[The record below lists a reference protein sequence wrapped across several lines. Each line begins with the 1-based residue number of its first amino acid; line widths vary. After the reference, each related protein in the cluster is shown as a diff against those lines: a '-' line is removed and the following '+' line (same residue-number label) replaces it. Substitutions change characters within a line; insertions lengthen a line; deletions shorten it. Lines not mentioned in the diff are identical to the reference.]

1 MGLGTIQGIS
11 AIREPVRFIAE
22 LFEPDQYPPTL
33 AIADSVF
40 SREYSIYAFSI
51 AALIDDYENYWI
63 AWGGTFDNPTN
74 PGIQIYMDIFLTQ
87 VFLASALVAVKNSFW
102 VDTENDIVYM
112 HIDKNPWQYHKAYA
126 SLYGNVLSTFAT
138 APKNQVNPSDNKYGP
153 VTARPV
159 MEIPALST
167 ELNDIISGVITYDTF
182 TLTADN
188 ADGHYDAFEIV
199 NYFNTPLKVS
209 KSSTGAELIEDFNQI
224 RYGIV
229 NDIKVEFGQII
240 VEASDQFY
248 TMSTPYCN
256 TFSKEIYPNISDS
269 DANDDIPVAWGAVKH
284 VKPVEVDK
292 DTTAPATWIDYI
304 ALDPDY
310 ITSVEAVYD
319 NDGNALSF
327 TFNPLTGIIR
337 VTSVDD
343 DGEVIDAA
351 YVNATGLADCNIGEI
366 ITYALAKK
374 ENIQYIAG
382 LWDLEETDYYIS
394 IAADIGF
401 YFDGGTTRELIEA
414 VLKNDNAF
422 LIQKNDGTLTI
433 RRWGIEYDTHQIP
446 SWTFTDKPKKNF
458 EDAMRQYCSSVK
470 VKYNRLENEDDWSS
484 SYLDDSQ
491 EMFNFER
498 YRKSY
503 LAEIETCLTAE
514 ADAIAL
520 AGRLLERF
528 GEVRETLEFAL
539 GVDTFEINLLD
550 TIEIEPCVNDREFS
564 QYSKWIVKRI
574 DPGQDTIAAE
584 GIDKYYTL
592 TFDDTPAELDTVRW
606 YVAGIL

>member
-51 AALIDDYENYWI
+51 APHIDDYENYWV

-102 VDTENDIVYM
+102 VDTDNDIVYM

-138 APKNQVNPSDNKYGP
+138 APKNQNNPSDNKYGP
-153 VTARPV
+153 VVARPV
-159 MEIPALST
+159 MEIPTLTT

-269 DANDDIPVAWGAVKH
+269 DANDDIPVAWGPVKH
-284 VKPVEVDK
+284 IKPVEVDK
-292 DTTAPATWIDYI
+292 DTADPATWIDYI

-319 NDGNALSF
+319 DDGNALSF

-458 EDAMRQYCSSVK
+458 EDAMKQYCSSVK
-470 VKYNRLENEDDWSS
+470 VKYNRIETEDDWSS

>member
-138 APKNQVNPSDNKYGP
+138 APKNQNNPSDNKYGP
-153 VTARPV
+153 VVARPV

-292 DTTAPATWIDYI
+292 DTADPATWIDYI

-458 EDAMRQYCSSVK
+458 EDAMKQYCSSVK

-592 TFDDTPAELDTVRW
+592 TFDDTPAEIDTVRW